1 MHFYAMLS
9 KVTFPILILLLVVG
23 GYGTYSNHQA
33 DTKKLANLQEKIE
46 KQTEKEEESNK
57 SIDQLSQ
64 QLNILYTEKNGTANE
79 SLTSTTE
86 ELFSTVYNYRTDS
99 EEDSVKVRKT
109 KAAKYATETALNGL
123 FPKDADK
130 AVASISTISR
140 MVDDPEIYLMPTN
153 EKQLTALIV
162 IHYAVS
168 IAGSKE
174 QTGTFM
180 YKASFDP
187 EAIKLTEVTNV
198 GEVNIP

>member
-9 KVTFPILILLLVVG
+9 KVTFPILILLLIVG
-23 GYGTYSNHQA
+23 GYGAYSNHQA
-33 DTKKLANLQEKIE
+33 DTKKLSNLQEKIE

-57 SIDQLSQ
+57 NIDQLSQ

-79 SLTSTTE
+79 SLTSTTK
-86 ELFSTVYNYRTDS
+86 ELFSTVYNYRTDR
-99 EEDSVKVRKT
+99 EEDSVKARKT
-109 KAAKYATETALNGL
+109 KAAKYATETALNGI

-130 AVASISTISR
+130 AVASISTVSR

-153 EKQLTALIV
+153 EKELTALIV

-180 YKASFDP
+180 YKAGFDP
-187 EAIKLTEVTNV
+187 EAIKFTEVTNV